1 MDKKS
6 IRINFNFN
14 IAKNKNGRNNS
25 HFKTKHY
32 KNKDIDY
39 IEGEIWKHIKDFENV
54 YYVSNKGRIKNIISN
69 KLMSNFIVGDYY
81 KVSLYSRQ
89 YFVHKLVA
97 SAFIPNL
104 DNKPCVDH
112 IDTNSL
118 NNNIEIFDSVLD
130 AAKSVNDSSTNI
142 SRVCKNNSKVSIP
155 RYLCKKYCFM
165 YENDFNR
172 TLNE

>member
-25 HFKTKHY
+25 HF
-32 KNKDIDY
+32 
-39 IEGEIWKHIKDFENV
+39 
-54 YYVSNKGRIKNIISN
+54 
-69 KLMSNFIVGDYY
+69 
-81 KVSLYSRQ
+81 
-89 YFVHKLVA
+89 
-97 SAFIPNL
+97 
-104 DNKPCVDH
+104 
-112 IDTNSL
+112 
-118 NNNIEIFDSVLD
+118 
-130 AAKSVNDSSTNI
+130 I

-172 TLNE
+172 TFNE

>member
-39 IEGEIWKHIKDFENV
+39 IE
-54 YYVSNKGRIKNIISN
+54 
-69 KLMSNFIVGDYY
+69 DY
-81 KVSLYSRQ
+81 
-89 YFVHKLVA
+89 
-97 SAFIPNL
+97 
-104 DNKPCVDH
+104 
-112 IDTNSL
+112 
-118 NNNIEIFDSVLD
+118 NNIEIFDSVLD

-155 RYLCKKYCFM
+155 RYLCKILLYV
-165 YENDFNR
+165 
-172 TLNE
+172 

>member
-14 IAKNKNGRNNS
+14 I
-25 HFKTKHY
+25 
-32 KNKDIDY
+32 
-39 IEGEIWKHIKDFENV
+39 
-54 YYVSNKGRIKNIISN
+54 
-69 KLMSNFIVGDYY
+69 
-81 KVSLYSRQ
+81 
-89 YFVHKLVA
+89 
-97 SAFIPNL
+97 
-104 DNKPCVDH
+104 
-112 IDTNSL
+112 DTNSL
-118 NNNIEIFDSVLD
+118 NNNVENLRWVTIKENNNNPITIAKQKDRLKSYNNNRKIRVVKFKYKDYNNIEIFDSVLD

>member
-39 IEGEIWKHIKDFENV
+39 IEGEIWKPIKDFENV

-89 YFVHKLVA
+89 YFVHK
-97 SAFIPNL
+97 
-104 DNKPCVDH
+104 
-112 IDTNSL
+112 
-118 NNNIEIFDSVLD
+118 
-130 AAKSVNDSSTNI
+130 SVNDSSTNI

-155 RYLCKKYCFM
+155 RYLCKKILLYV
-165 YENDFNR
+165 
-172 TLNE
+172 

>member
-14 IAKNKNGRNNS
+14 IAKNK
-25 HFKTKHY
+25 
-32 KNKDIDY
+32 
-39 IEGEIWKHIKDFENV
+39 
-54 YYVSNKGRIKNIISN
+54 
-69 KLMSNFIVGDYY
+69 
-81 KVSLYSRQ
+81 
-89 YFVHKLVA
+89 
-97 SAFIPNL
+97 
-104 DNKPCVDH
+104 
-112 IDTNSL
+112 
-118 NNNIEIFDSVLD
+118 
-130 AAKSVNDSSTNI
+130 I

>member
-39 IEGEIWKHIKDFENV
+39 IEGEIWKPIKDFENV
-54 YYVSNKGRIKNIISN
+54 Y
-69 KLMSNFIVGDYY
+69 
-81 KVSLYSRQ
+81 
-89 YFVHKLVA
+89 
-97 SAFIPNL
+97 
-104 DNKPCVDH
+104 
-112 IDTNSL
+112 
-118 NNNIEIFDSVLD
+118 DSVLD

>member
-39 IEGEIWKHIKDFENV
+39 
-54 YYVSNKGRIKNIISN
+54 
-69 KLMSNFIVGDYY
+69 
-81 KVSLYSRQ
+81 
-89 YFVHKLVA
+89 
-97 SAFIPNL
+97 
-104 DNKPCVDH
+104 
-112 IDTNSL
+112 
-118 NNNIEIFDSVLD
+118 NNIEIFDSVLD

>member
-39 IEGEIWKHIKDFENV
+39 IEGEIWKPIKDFENV

-69 KLMSNFIVGDYY
+69 
-81 KVSLYSRQ
+81 
-89 YFVHKLVA
+89 
-97 SAFIPNL
+97 
-104 DNKPCVDH
+104 
-112 IDTNSL
+112 SL
-118 NNNIEIFDSVLD
+118 NNNVENLRWVTIKENNNNPITIAKQKDRLKSYNNNRKIRVVKFKYKDYNNIEIFDSVLD

-172 TLNE
+172 TFNE

>member
-32 KNKDIDY
+32 NNNPITIAKQKDRLKSYNNNRKIRVVKFKYKDY
-39 IEGEIWKHIKDFENV
+39 
-54 YYVSNKGRIKNIISN
+54 
-69 KLMSNFIVGDYY
+69 
-81 KVSLYSRQ
+81 
-89 YFVHKLVA
+89 
-97 SAFIPNL
+97 
-104 DNKPCVDH
+104 
-112 IDTNSL
+112 
-118 NNNIEIFDSVLD
+118 NNIEIFDSVLD

-172 TLNE
+172 TFNE

>member
-39 IEGEIWKHIKDFENV
+39 IEGEIWKPIKDFE
-54 YYVSNKGRIKNIISN
+54 
-69 KLMSNFIVGDYY
+69 
-81 KVSLYSRQ
+81 
-89 YFVHKLVA
+89 
-97 SAFIPNL
+97 
-104 DNKPCVDH
+104 
-112 IDTNSL
+112 
-118 NNNIEIFDSVLD
+118 
-130 AAKSVNDSSTNI
+130 SVNDSSTNI

>member
-1 MDKKS
+1 
-6 IRINFNFN
+6 
-14 IAKNKNGRNNS
+14 
-25 HFKTKHY
+25 
-32 KNKDIDY
+32 
-39 IEGEIWKHIKDFENV
+39 
-54 YYVSNKGRIKNIISN
+54 
-69 KLMSNFIVGDYY
+69 MSNFIVGDYY

-118 NNNIEIFDSVLD
+118 NNNVENLRWVTIKENNNNRKIRVVKFKYKDYNNIEIFDSVLD

-172 TLNE
+172 TFNE

>member
-39 IEGEIWKHIKDFENV
+39 IEGEIWKPIKDFENV
-54 YYVSNKGRIKNIISN
+54 YYVSNKGRIK
-69 KLMSNFIVGDYY
+69 
-81 KVSLYSRQ
+81 
-89 YFVHKLVA
+89 
-97 SAFIPNL
+97 
-104 DNKPCVDH
+104 
-112 IDTNSL
+112 
-118 NNNIEIFDSVLD
+118 
-130 AAKSVNDSSTNI
+130 NI

-172 TLNE
+172 TFNE